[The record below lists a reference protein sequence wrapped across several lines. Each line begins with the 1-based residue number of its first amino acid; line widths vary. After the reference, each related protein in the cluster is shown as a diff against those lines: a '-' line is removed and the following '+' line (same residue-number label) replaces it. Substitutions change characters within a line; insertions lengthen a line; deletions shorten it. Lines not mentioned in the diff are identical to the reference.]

1 MELDER
7 RPESCPDC
15 GGRGWILEPDGGA
28 GSARPCACRRDSLV
42 PKLLARSGIPE
53 RYRGKTLANFKI
65 DHGGE
70 GESSSRLDAAKRCEN
85 YLAGFIP
92 GSTEQ
97 GLLFCGPPGVG
108 KTHLAVAVLT
118 ELVTTYALR
127 GVFVDFTSLVHRIQS
142 TFDPSSPES
151 KREVLDPVTRAEVLV
166 LDELGAQKPTQW
178 VRDTLYLI
186 VNTRYMSR
194 LPTFLTTNY
203 ELERKK
209 ARGPRALDKPLDRP
223 PDGGTDAGSESPPG
237 WVGGRETLAE
247 RVGANLVSRLYEMT
261 GKPVEIRAEDFRR
274 DVKMH
279 SQTF

>member
-1 MELDER
+1 M
-7 RPESCPDC
+7 
-15 GGRGWILEPDGGA
+15 
-28 GSARPCACRRDSLV
+28 

-53 RYRGKTLANFKI
+53 RYRQKTLENFKI
-65 DHGGE
+65 RHGGP
-70 GESSSRLDAAKRCEN
+70 GESDSRLQAAERCRS
-85 YLAGFIP
+85 YLAGFVP
-92 GSTEQ
+92 NNTEQ

-108 KTHLAVAVLT
+108 KTHLASAVLT
-118 ELVTTYALR
+118 QLINTYRLR

-151 KREVLDPVTRAEVLV
+151 KHQVLDPVAQAEVLV

-194 LPTFLTTNY
+194 LPTFFTTNY
-203 ELERKK
+203 ELEPDR
-209 ARGPRALDKPLDRP
+209 ASGPKPIERPLDRG
-223 PDGGTDAGSESPPG
+223 PDSDSRFFQDPTPS
-237 WVGGRETLAE
+237 REGLAE

-279 SQTF
+279 SHPY